1 MFEFL
6 SLIFLISVVSCVGGA
21 SISQAV
27 PSFSN
32 EQHIDKP
39 HTISDLVS
47 SAWKD
52 FHSSMNKTWQR
63 VKLMAGM
70 PETNGTIQDSMG
82 QDSPQVTTETTT
94 AHPEVQV
101 YSAEFTNNKTT
112 NDSFLTNT
120 EVTTDETKSN
130 NDECEEQS
138 CLTWRVLKI
147 LGTAV
152 GVGFIVSIFS
162 PVLFY
167 FIILNIGYL
176 CYGITFLALAL
187 SCKADKGIQIGQ
199 KLLTACQEIGGSS
212 LQNMFSPFPIFL
224 SWLGSASIIGWLVWP
239 YF

>member
-47 SAWKD
+47 SVWKD
-52 FHSSMNKTWQR
+52 FNSSMNKTWQR

-82 QDSPQVTTETTT
+82 QDSLQVTTETTT

-101 YSAEFTNNKTT
+101 FSAEFTNNKTT
-112 NDSFLTNT
+112 VN
-120 EVTTDETKSN
+120 
-130 NDECEEQS
+130 
-138 CLTWRVLKI
+138 
-147 LGTAV
+147 
-152 GVGFIVSIFS
+152 
-162 PVLFY
+162 
-167 FIILNIGYL
+167 
-176 CYGITFLALAL
+176 
-187 SCKADKGIQIGQ
+187 
-199 KLLTACQEIGGSS
+199 
-212 LQNMFSPFPIFL
+212 
-224 SWLGSASIIGWLVWP
+224 
-239 YF
+239 

>member
-70 PETNGTIQDSMG
+70 QETNGTIQDLQDSMG
-82 QDSPQVTTETTT
+82 QDSPQVTTEKTTT
-94 AHPEVQV
+94 HLELQV

-112 NDSFLTNT
+112 VN
-120 EVTTDETKSN
+120 
-130 NDECEEQS
+130 
-138 CLTWRVLKI
+138 
-147 LGTAV
+147 
-152 GVGFIVSIFS
+152 
-162 PVLFY
+162 
-167 FIILNIGYL
+167 
-176 CYGITFLALAL
+176 
-187 SCKADKGIQIGQ
+187 
-199 KLLTACQEIGGSS
+199 
-212 LQNMFSPFPIFL
+212 
-224 SWLGSASIIGWLVWP
+224 
-239 YF
+239 

>member
-27 PSFSN
+27 PSSFSN
-32 EQHIDKP
+32 EQQIIKS

-82 QDSPQVTTETTT
+82 QDSLQVTTETTT

-101 YSAEFTNNKTT
+101 FSAEFTNNKTT
-112 NDSFLTNT
+112 VN
-120 EVTTDETKSN
+120 
-130 NDECEEQS
+130 
-138 CLTWRVLKI
+138 
-147 LGTAV
+147 
-152 GVGFIVSIFS
+152 
-162 PVLFY
+162 
-167 FIILNIGYL
+167 
-176 CYGITFLALAL
+176 
-187 SCKADKGIQIGQ
+187 
-199 KLLTACQEIGGSS
+199 
-212 LQNMFSPFPIFL
+212 
-224 SWLGSASIIGWLVWP
+224 
-239 YF
+239 